1 MTSGMEHKTMVGSG
15 LSPKIW
21 GNLPVKNWATRS
33 GGLFFQEDG
42 LKYAADPYTIVGA
55 VAVTNSEAGLPAFT
69 VVSSTTDNAVTGIQ
83 TKGQLHLGFD
93 SRWAFECAFKI
104 SSVADTVAGWG
115 VGLAGA
121 VLANDE
127 AIMVNAGTVAGD
139 FIGFHRL
146 ESDGDAI
153 QMQVTEGAA
162 TTVLGSAQAIGAT
175 TLYRVGMVY
184 DGARLRSYISSAQ
197 SSPPSID
204 DVTEIS
210 SIDPFSQTN
219 CDETADMYPTILSN
233 AASTTASTL
242 TVTMFAYGREF

>member
-1 MTSGMEHKTMVGSG
+1 MEHKTMVGSG

-69 VVSSTTDNAVTGIQ
+69 VVSSTTDNDGTGIQ

-104 SSVADTVAGWG
+104 SSVADTIAGW
-115 VGLAGA
+115 VMGLAGA
-121 VLANDE
+121 VVNDGE
-127 AIMVNAGTVAGD
+127 TIIDDDGDVVGD
-139 FIGFHRL
+139 FIGFHRTQG
-146 ESDGDAI
+146 DGDAI
-153 QMQVTEGAA
+153 QMQVTEGAS
-162 TTVLGSAQAIGAT
+162 TTVLGSAQLIGAA

-219 CDETADMYPTILSN
+219 CDETADMYPTIAAH